1 MGWEFDQSPDTACF
15 TCKSILAGAEVLL
28 VSHYEDDHSW
38 AFLDGKPLDMDQ
50 ALLVSMSSVLSAH
63 PELHELSD
71 LPPGWTAER
80 KGRGLPWT
88 KTQDG

>member
-28 VSHYEDDHSW
+28 VSHYEEDHSW
-38 AFLDGKPLDMDQ
+38 AFLDGKPLDMDE

-63 PELHELSD
+63 RICTS
-71 LPPGWTAER
+71 LPIFLRVGRRSE
-80 KGRGLPWT
+80 KGG
-88 KTQDG
+88 GFHG